1 MCVCVPAA
9 WPYLLLVLLFGAP
22 AVVGLLEALVS
33 AILFTVG
40 GVAGIAVTASIIR
53 WAVEE
58 WLDRRS
64 LRRHNE
70 AMAEIYPH
78 LRAQL
83 PERRRR
89 VTLSVVQPQALEPA
103 RPQLMPPSVRVYA
116 TPQKELHR

>member
-9 WPYLLLVLLFGAP
+9 WPFLLLVLLFGT
-22 AVVGLLEALVS
+22 GLLKALVS
-33 AILFTVG
+33 AVLFTVG
-40 GVAGIAVTASIIR
+40 GVAGIAVTAAIIR

-64 LRRHNE
+64 LRLHNE

-78 LRAQL
+78 VRAQL
-83 PERRRR
+83 PERRR
-89 VTLSVVQPQALEPA
+89 PKALEPA

-116 TPQKELHR
+116 TPRKELQR